1 MSAARVCP
9 TWPSDALED
18 CSRDLSI
25 IISRKM
31 SQAESEYMAT
41 SSSPPPPSELPP
53 PPKTIKGK
61 VLAWFNKQLNRKLW
75 YKRFLNQ
82 VIALG
87 LNYAQGTLALRAIRR
102 EAERRD
108 REIPKWP
115 I

>member
-1 MSAARVCP
+1 
-9 TWPSDALED
+9 
-18 CSRDLSI
+18 
-25 IISRKM
+25 M

-41 SSSPPPPSELPP
+41 SSSPPPPSELPL